1 MGEIRSQ
8 GSLHLDTGTPS
19 GLLTKWMC
27 FVFDTGFLGWPG
39 TGYAHQAACLW
50 HKYKARTGSL
60 SATQASDELLKLFC
74 VRGNWL

>member
-19 GLLTKWMC
+19 GLLTKWVC

-39 TGYAHQAACLW
+39 TGYAHQAG
-50 HKYKARTGSL
+50 HKLQGL
-60 SATQASDELLKLFC
+60 PASGINTKQELAH
-74 VRGNWL
+74 